1 MARNNREIFGNFLA
15 DISQAFGNYWQFQ
28 HEEQRYQTGLASD
41 EANLWA
47 NRALDRYAP
56 ESEIDAQVASYL
68 ESYPKADESTIRRR
82 LQLGMRP
89 ETERLAGA
97 EEFFKDR
104 PFYAGSDA
112 SVWERF
118 GLPGEYDP
126 SEIATGVPEHLKA
139 PDLFSIEGSKGKDIP
154 TEDYPMGYNLP
165 EGDPRRE
172 FAGMRDRAAEERTAT
187 SNEAARLQRQQSMA
201 ANLTPTIVNIDIGGQ
216 PVPHIIEPDANSP
229 NGFTY
234 KMLTT
239 EEGMGMVAYE
249 QPTSFDEVMRLFQ
262 GARTPG
268 GEPLVDP
275 SSISPY
281 QGAGGAPAAGGG
293 PTLVDP
299 NRAGGGASRTFPD
312 ETGDLTLDEVAP
324 PGPDGD
330 LGSPGATVA
339 NVPEGVAVS
348 GLDKLVNSVGE
359 GLSYIPD
366 KAVELGRWLTGAD
379 SYWNHMAGGTQQGGP
394 LTEMGPAEN
403 ILPGT
408 APVVP
413 EEMQRKHAYFIDK
426 TIEIIEA
433 QGLDHPQ
440 SAQRASNLFDY
451 VYGDQQHVLTQEG
464 KDKLSEFLNTLPA
477 TQGPGMLADPIYDP
491 KNQVSL
497 SDAMKGPFTTG
508 LDQWGDFD
516 TTYGDNLEKG
526 FTPGQ
531 MKRGVTQVAHLGPQP
546 ERKPGL
552 SGLPP
557 SPTNMDI
564 QSPAMPRKQFPG
576 TEPQMTQ
583 RPQIT
588 QRREPPPSTQVP
600 NIQAPFDIRNQQGIP
615 PSTQAPNIQGGLGGP
630 PSPPSPLPSSGGML
644 SPLAPPA
651 APSPSA
657 PPDIQGG
664 LTPRQPFPANP
675 PRMTQRPP
683 SPPSPNIQAPMT
695 PRQPLPQAP
704 TGPRGRPQR
713 GPGGPPDIQGGL
725 TPRQPFPPSGPQ
737 MTQRPPSVRLP
748 PDFRPPGFD
757 LNQMP
762 GLPES
767 QQVPQVR
774 GGIGAGRGLDSPAN
788 RRFFGERNFD
798 LPHGASQSPRTIY
811 PGSPGARQLDDQ
823 VRAYATGPTN
833 DFAQSTTE
841 ETPEMNRALWSML
854 RNWIN
859 TESQGAP
866 DAHNE
871 GSGARGLLQ
880 VIEST
885 AFQELVDEGVIDPR
899 DYPDWKTD
907 PQQNM
912 EIGMKYLHRL
922 ASFPGGNYGWS
933 TAEDALSAYHAGPSL
948 YSAYRD
954 AVNIGG
960 HDPNVDFRWVED
972 GEHKGTYGEHSRD
985 YAGKVLGG
993 MPPEIR
999 EALDEYFSL
1008 VSQSAGKYRKSKGGR

>member
-1 MARNNREIFGNFLA
+1 MARNNREVFGNFLA

-28 HEEQRYQTGLASD
+28 HEEQRYQTRLASD

-47 NRALDRYAP
+47 NRAWDTYAP
-56 ESEIDAQVASYL
+56 ESDIDAQWESYK

-82 LQLGMRP
+82 LELGMRP
-89 ETERLAGA
+89 TTQRMAGA
-97 EEFFKDR
+97 EEFLKDR
-104 PFYAGSDA
+104 PFYAGDDA
-112 SVWERF
+112 DLWKRF

-139 PDLFSIEGSKGKDIP
+139 PDLFGIGADASIPGSVGKDIP

-172 FAGMRDRAAEERTAT
+172 FAGLRDRAEAERIAT
-187 SNEAARLQRQQSMA
+187 SNEAARMQRQQSMA

-234 KMLTT
+234 RMLTT
-239 EEGMGMVAYE
+239 EEGMGMVAYQ
-249 QPTSFDEVMRLFQ
+249 QPQAYEDVIRVLQ
-262 GARTPG
+262 GARTPD
-268 GEPLVDP
+268 GEPLVDMATV
-275 SSISPY
+275 SPY
-281 QGAGGAPAAGGG
+281 EGPGGATTTGGG

-299 NRAGGGASRTFPD
+299 DRTGGGASRTIPEAKD
-312 ETGDLTLDEVAP
+312 GDLELDDVVP

-359 GLSYIPD
+359 GLGYIPD

-477 TQGPGMLADPIYDP
+477 TQGPGMLMDPIYDP

-497 SDAMKGPFTTG
+497 SDAMKKFTTG

-516 TTYGDNLEKG
+516 TTYGDQLNRG
-526 FTPGQ
+526 FTSDQ
-531 MKRGVTQVAHLGPQP
+531 MKPGVTQVAHLGPQP

-557 SPTNMDI
+557 SPSNMDI

-583 RPQIT
+583 R
-588 QRREPPPSTQVP
+588 REPPSSTQVP
-600 NIQAPFDIRNQQGIP
+600 NIQAPFDIRNQQGTP
-615 PSTQAPNIQGGLGGP
+615 LSTQAPNIQGGLGGP
-630 PSPPSPLPSSGGML
+630 PPPPSPLPSSGGML

-657 PPDIQGG
+657 PPDIQGR

-683 SPPSPNIQAPMT
+683 SPPSPDIQTPMT
-695 PRQPLPQAP
+695 PRQPLAQTP
-704 TGPRGRPQR
+704 TDPRGRPQI
-713 GPGGPPDIQGGL
+713 GTGGPPDIQGGL
-725 TPRQPFPPSGPQ
+725 TPRQPFPPSDPR
-737 MTQRPPSVRLP
+737 MTQRPQS
-748 PDFRPPGFD
+748 GFD

-762 GLPES
+762 GTPES
-767 QQVPQVR
+767 QQLPQVR
-774 GGIGAGRGLDSPAN
+774 GGIGAGRGLDTPAN
-788 RRFFGERNFD
+788 RRFFEEGNFD

-811 PGSPGARQLDDQ
+811 PDSPGARQLDDQ

-859 TESQGAP
+859 TESKGAP

-880 VIEST
+880 IIESA
-885 AFQELVDEGVIDPR
+885 AFQELVDAEAIDPTK
-899 DYPDWKTD
+899 YPDWKTD

-933 TAEDALSAYHAGPSL
+933 TAEDALSAYHAGPTL
-948 YSAYRD
+948 YSKYRD
-954 AVNIGG
+954 AVNTGG
-960 HDPNVDFRWVED
+960 HDPNVDFTMTHSD
-972 GEHKGTYGEHSRD
+972 GSTSTYGDESRK

-1008 VSQSAGKYRKSKGGR
+1008 VSQSAGRHRKSRGGR

>member
-1 MARNNREIFGNFLA
+1 MARNNRELFGNFLS

-47 NRALDRYAP
+47 NRAWDTYAP
-56 ESEIDAQVASYL
+56 ESDIDAQVESYM
-68 ESYPKADESTIRRR
+68 ESYPKADEDTIRRR
-82 LQLGMRP
+82 LELGMRP
-89 ETERLAGA
+89 TTERISAT
-97 EEFFKDR
+97 EEFLKEN
-104 PFYAGSDA
+104 PFYAGEDA
-112 SVWERF
+112 DLWKKF
-118 GLPGEYDP
+118 GFPGDYDP

-154 TEDYPMGYNLP
+154 TEDYPLGYNLP

-172 FAGMRDRAAEERTAT
+172 FAGIRDRATQARIDT

-216 PVPHIIEPDANSP
+216 PVPHIVEPDANNP
-229 NGFTY
+229 NGFSY

-239 EEGMGMVAYE
+239 EDGMGMVAYE

-262 GARTPG
+262 GARTPD

-281 QGAGGAPAAGGG
+281 QGSGGAPAAGGG

-299 NRAGGGASRTFPD
+299 DRTGGGASRTFPD
-312 ETGDLTLDEVAP
+312 ETGDLSLDDVAP
-324 PGPDGD
+324 LAPGQTDI
-330 LGSPGATVA
+330 GSPHATVES
-339 NVPEGVAVS
+339 VPEGVAIS
-348 GLDKLVNSVGE
+348 GMEKLANSVGE

-366 KAVELGRWLTGAD
+366 KVVELGRWLTGAD
-379 SYWNHMAGGTQQGGP
+379 SYWNYMAGGTQQGGP

-413 EEMQRKHAYFIDK
+413 EKMQRKHAYFIDK

-433 QGLDHPQ
+433 QGLSHPE
-440 SAQRASNLFDY
+440 SALRASNLFDY
-451 VYGDQQHVLTQEG
+451 IYGDQQHVLSQEG

-477 TQGPGMLADPIYDP
+477 TQGPGMLEDPIYDP

-531 MKRGVTQVAHLGPQP
+531 MKPGVTQVAHLGPQP

-564 QSPAMPRKQFPG
+564 QSPAVARKQFPG
-576 TEPQMTQ
+576 VGALIAGTEPQTTQ
-583 RPQIT
+583 RPLSPGLPPRFNMRYQQGT
-588 QRREPPPSTQVP
+588 PPSSQV
-600 NIQAPFDIRNQQGIP
+600 
-615 PSTQAPNIQGGLGGP
+615 PNIQGGLGGP
-630 PSPPSPLPSSGGML
+630 PPPPAPLPSSGGML

-675 PRMTQRPP
+675 PRMTQRIP
-683 SPPSPNIQAPMT
+683 SPSPNIQAPMT

-713 GPGGPPDIQGGL
+713 GPGGTPDIQGGL

-737 MTQRPPSVRLP
+737 MTQRPPS
-748 PDFRPPGFD
+748 GFD

-788 RRFFGERNFD
+788 RRFFGEENFD
-798 LPHGASQSPRTIY
+798 LPHGASQPPRTIY
-811 PGSPGARQLDDQ
+811 PESPGARQLDDQ

-859 TESQGAP
+859 TESQGQP
-866 DAHNE
+866 DAHNL

-885 AFQELVDEGVIDPR
+885 AFQELVDEGVIDPK

-922 ASFPGGNYGWS
+922 ASFPGGAYGGS

-948 YSAYRD
+948 YRAYRN
-954 AVNIGG
+954 AVNAGE
-960 HDPNVDFRWVED
+960 HDPNVNFRWVED
-972 GEHKGTYGEHSRD
+972 GEHKGTYGEYSRK

-1008 VSQSAGKYRKSKGGR
+1008 VSQSAGKYRKSRGGR

>member
-1 MARNNREIFGNFLA
+1 
-15 DISQAFGNYWQFQ
+15 
-28 HEEQRYQTGLASD
+28 
-41 EANLWA
+41 
-47 NRALDRYAP
+47 
-56 ESEIDAQVASYL
+56 
-68 ESYPKADESTIRRR
+68 
-82 LQLGMRP
+82 
-89 ETERLAGA
+89 
-97 EEFFKDR
+97 
-104 PFYAGSDA
+104 
-112 SVWERF
+112 
-118 GLPGEYDP
+118 
-126 SEIATGVPEHLKA
+126 
-139 PDLFSIEGSKGKDIP
+139 
-154 TEDYPMGYNLP
+154 
-165 EGDPRRE
+165 
-172 FAGMRDRAAEERTAT
+172 
-187 SNEAARLQRQQSMA
+187 
-201 ANLTPTIVNIDIGGQ
+201 
-216 PVPHIIEPDANSP
+216 
-229 NGFTY
+229 
-234 KMLTT
+234 
-239 EEGMGMVAYE
+239 
-249 QPTSFDEVMRLFQ
+249 
-262 GARTPG
+262 
-268 GEPLVDP
+268 
-275 SSISPY
+275 
-281 QGAGGAPAAGGG
+281 
-293 PTLVDP
+293 
-299 NRAGGGASRTFPD
+299 
-312 ETGDLTLDEVAP
+312 
-324 PGPDGD
+324 
-330 LGSPGATVA
+330 
-339 NVPEGVAVS
+339 
-348 GLDKLVNSVGE
+348 
-359 GLSYIPD
+359 
-366 KAVELGRWLTGAD
+366 
-379 SYWNHMAGGTQQGGP
+379 
-394 LTEMGPAEN
+394 
-403 ILPGT
+403 
-408 APVVP
+408 
-413 EEMQRKHAYFIDK
+413 
-426 TIEIIEA
+426 
-433 QGLDHPQ
+433 
-440 SAQRASNLFDY
+440 
-451 VYGDQQHVLTQEG
+451 
-464 KDKLSEFLNTLPA
+464 
-477 TQGPGMLADPIYDP
+477 
-491 KNQVSL
+491 
-497 SDAMKGPFTTG
+497 
-508 LDQWGDFD
+508 
-516 TTYGDNLEKG
+516 
-526 FTPGQ
+526 

-615 PSTQAPNIQGGLGGP
+615 PSTQAPNIQGGLGG
-630 PSPPSPLPSSGGML
+630 PPSPLPSSGGML

-859 TESQGAP
+859 TESQGQP
-866 DAHNE
+866 DAHNL

-885 AFQELVDEGVIDPR
+885 AFQELVDEGVIDPK